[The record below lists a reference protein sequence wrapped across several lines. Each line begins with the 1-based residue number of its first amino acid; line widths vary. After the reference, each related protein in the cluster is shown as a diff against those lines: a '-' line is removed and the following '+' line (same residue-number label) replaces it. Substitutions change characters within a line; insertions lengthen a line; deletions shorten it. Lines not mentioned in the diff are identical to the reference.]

1 MELKYLKYNIEIKE
15 INDDGEFLGV
25 ASAYGNIDY
34 ADEVVVKG
42 AFDKHMNTTMFPMLW
57 QHKTESPI
65 GVIHVLGTDGD
76 GLDIKGEI
84 NLEVQQGKEAHS
96 LLKQKA
102 IKGLSIGYTVE
113 DDKWDKRIR
122 YLTEIKLWEVSIVTF
137 PCNELAQINQVKS
150 FNTYNNVSMLDKP
163 WNASEAEKR
172 ITEWASDKDGKI
184 KWSQYRKAFLW
195 YDKNDSDKKG
205 SHKLPIADIVDGKLS
220 IIKEAISSAVKE
232 ICEGKIDIPEEDVI
246 TVKSDISKYY
256 GKMEKED
263 PFKSKTKSDKDV
275 KDFNSVLQDRLMWR
289 ERWELFEV
297 LEDIVIDLLY
307 GQYDDK
313 EVKNVVAESCD
324 QFKVSLLD
332 WVDRAL
338 NSDMY
343 KSREENVN
351 WKKEIISDLR
361 DSGILKLPF
370 SKISSSEDIKDKDKL
385 SEIMNEMKNFRSEPE
400 DSTDNGNSEEIIK
413 DMKNFI
419 NERKVD

>member
-1 MELKYLKYNIEIKE
+1 MELKYLRYDMEIKE
-15 INDDGEFLGV
+15 INDDGEFFGT

-34 ADEVVVKG
+34 ANEVMVKG
-42 AFDKHMNTTMFPMLW
+42 AFDKHMDTTMFPMLW

-65 GVIHVLGTDGD
+65 GVIHILGSDGD
-76 GLDIKGEI
+76 GLEIKGEI

-102 IKGLSIGYTVE
+102 IKGLSIGYTVL

-122 YLTEIKLWEVSIVTF
+122 YLTEVKLWEVSIVTF
-137 PCNELAQINQVKS
+137 PCNELAQ
-150 FNTYNNVSMLDKP
+150 VS
-163 WNASEAEKR
+163 
-172 ITEWASDKDGKI
+172 
-184 KWSQYRKAFLW
+184 Q
-195 YDKNDSDKKG
+195 
-205 SHKLPIADIVDGKLS
+205 
-220 IIKEAISSAVKE
+220 
-232 ICEGKIDIPEEDVI
+232 
-246 TVKSDISKYY
+246 VKSDISD
-256 GKMEKED
+256 GED
-263 PFKSKTKSDKDV
+263 NSLKSDVGDCVEV
-275 KDFNSVLQDRLMWR
+275 KDFNSVLQQRLMWM

-307 GQYDDK
+307 SESDDE
-313 EVKNVVAESCD
+313 EVKNVIAESCD

-370 SKISSSEDIKDKDKL
+370 SKISSNEDIKNKDKL
-385 SEIMNEMKNFRSEPE
+385 DGIMNEMKSFKSKHD
-400 DSTDNGNSEEIIK
+400 DSDGIIK

-419 NERKVD
+419 NEREVN